1 MNRSWRASGADNLSL
16 NQLFSMT
23 RDLFFPRYQICSF
36 KLHSTALLFHLLGFR
51 LFPFNLASFLYE
63 FSFFSFYYFQP
74 AVKKKIVLNS

>member
-16 NQLFSMT
+16 NQLFSIT

-63 FSFFSFYYFQP
+63 FSFFFLLFSARCEKENSFE
-74 AVKKKIVLNS
+74 